1 MILKSRNLENTEVTL
16 KTHKKTGIQYIS
28 PKEFAKYKKDTE
40 NAGGIVSVVRNTRLK
55 KVKDQNQCNDE
66 YIEADDIKYQLKDE
80 KNKPAKGYIHVGDNR
95 FVRFER
101 NLFPL
106 ILLLLLAAAL
116 IAICLLHKTPE
127 TISRPHAGGEDYV
140 ADTQQSSAPSQESTT
155 IPGYAKIK
163 ADKTAS
169 IIKLYNPKENT
180 VNFVYM
186 ITDEPSVED
195 VKTCSSIDEAQKY
208 IDKRKNSYTNYY
220 DKNQKKYE
228 LKAEDG
234 SVTDTLTDYKIVQ
247 DESSSGSY
255 TVQKSS
261 AKVLFFT
268 ERIAP
273 GKCIKWDAYKALKTK
288 GLHNVQFII
297 STYDVDTDEACTGS
311 TQNVDITIK

>member
-1 MILKSRNLENTEVTL
+1 MILKNRELGNIDV
-16 KTHKKTGIQYIS
+16 KQKIHKKTGIKYIT
-28 PKEFAKYKKDTE
+28 PKEFSKYKKDTE
-40 NAGGIVSVVRNTRLK
+40 NAGGKVSVVRNTRLK
-55 KVKDQNQCNDE
+55 KVKDPDRCNDE
-66 YIEADDIKYQLKDE
+66 YIEADEIMYQLKDE
-80 KNKPAKGYIHVGDNR
+80 KNKAAKGYIHVGDNR
-95 FVRFER
+95 FVRYER

-106 ILLLLLAAAL
+106 LLLLLLAAAL

-127 TISRPHAGGEDYV
+127 IISKPEAGGEDYV
-140 ADTQQSSAPSQESTT
+140 ADTQQSSTPSQENTT

-163 ADKTAS
+163 ANKTAS

-186 ITDEPSVED
+186 LTDEPSIED
-195 VKTCSSIDEAQKY
+195 VKNCSSIDDAQKY
-208 IDKRKNSYTNYY
+208 IDKRKQNYTNYY
-220 DKNQKKYE
+220 DKKQDKYE
-228 LKAEDG
+228 LKTEDG
-234 SVTDTLTDYKIVQ
+234 NVTDTLTDFKIVQ
-247 DESSSGSY
+247 DETSSNSY

-311 TQNVDITIK
+311 TQNVDITIE